1 MCGQAVCQQ
10 YGSTGWVFALH
21 IGPTCC
27 IPSWH
32 RTLVAQVLS
41 PPRAIPADSPPLS
54 RPEELTPQE
63 SEAGTCP
70 GQESLDKRTSRQ
82 ADQER
87 LNRQENRSR
96 CRTEEVTLRPR
107 HSGHGVSRG
116 VTPSLPNKPS
126 SQDGFHSPTPRPSLH
141 HNYHCTKKKDK
152 YQAMQ

>member
-82 ADQER
+82 AYRETPS
-87 LNRQENRSR
+87 RQENRSR
-96 CRTEEVTLRPR
+96 CRNECLLRRNRSQADVEYTMKKSYPDACCLLTLTFILLPR
-107 HSGHGVSRG
+107 CSR
-116 VTPSLPNKPS
+116 L
-126 SQDGFHSPTPRPSLH
+126 L
-141 HNYHCTKKKDK
+141 YI
-152 YQAMQ
+152 QAQATYMCPKHYY